1 MYRAVRLPV
10 FSGHQIRWSRS
21 GSRAEGNRS
30 TLGKA
35 VGLRSE
41 LLQKYKV
48 QMAETVQAEGPFR
61 QRSTKPERT

>member
-1 MYRAVRLPV
+1 MLYRAVRLPV

-21 GSRAEGNRS
+21 GSRAEGNMS

-48 QMAETVQAEGPFR
+48 QMGRDSPGQRTIQAE
-61 QRSTKPERT
+61 KHKA